1 MYTLTKEVL
10 MKNVCL
16 SLFLYSLMFL
26 GQNALSEEVKRYTDA
41 TTISKST
48 EKKIFLYFGASW
60 CGYCSKMQ
68 SLFKDPDVTNKM
80 DNYIVLKVDID
91 EDPELAKKFNV
102 KTIPDYMLIDKDED
116 ILKRN
121 KGYKEK
127 ASFLNWLK

>member
-1 MYTLTKEVL
+1 

-26 GQNALSEEVKRYTDA
+26 GQNAFSEEAKTYTDA
-41 TTISKST
+41 TNTSKST

-68 SLFKDPDVTNKM
+68 SLFKDPDVVNKM

-91 EDPELAKKFNV
+91 ENPELAKKFNV
-102 KTIPDYMLIDKDED
+102 KTIPDYMLIDKDEE

-127 ASFLNWLK
+127 SSFLNWLK

>member
-1 MYTLTKEVL
+1 
-10 MKNVCL
+10 
-16 SLFLYSLMFL
+16 MFL
-26 GQNALSEEVKRYTDA
+26 GQNAFSEEAKTYTDA
-41 TTISKST
+41 TNTSKST

-68 SLFKDPDVTNKM
+68 SLFKDPDVVNKM

-91 EDPELAKKFNV
+91 ENPELAKKFNV
-102 KTIPDYMLIDKDED
+102 KTIPDYMLIDKDEE

-127 ASFLNWLK
+127 SSFLNWLK